1 MAHPEHRSTSPV
13 RLWLWLPRLVY
24 ALAAMIGAIYSYDF
38 GSIIGGPLVGVV
50 LALNGAVFCSVVAG
64 ALAERL
70 CTSRPELKNPPQH
83 LAG

>member
-1 MAHPEHRSTSPV
+1 MPNPEHSTASAA
-13 RLWLWLPRLVY
+13 RRWLPRLVY
-24 ALAAMIGAIYSYDF
+24 ALAAAIGAIYSYDF
-38 GSIIGGPLVGVV
+38 GSVIGGPLVGVV

-70 CTSRPELKNPPQH
+70 CNALPESNDPPSRS